1 MQTEMRKRIANLTS
15 NILNPFSVSLAIIL
29 LLSFASASSTLDAL
43 RWALISMAL
52 SILPVFLVTVYLVRN
67 GRLDAVFTNVR
78 GQRTKIYLLA
88 GLCAVVGCII
98 LTYLRAPSI
107 LVAAFIAGL
116 SAIVLFMC
124 INLWWKI
131 SLHTAIVAASVT
143 VLVMLYGWIA
153 AVTVVLV
160 PLMAWARIQL
170 KYHSL
175 AQVATGALL
184 GTLIVVVVFYP
195 VCSGLSPFF
204 TAAWV
209 TAIINWSL

>member
-1 MQTEMRKRIANLTS
+1 MQTETRKRVANLTS
-15 NILNPFSVSLAIIL
+15 SILNPFLVSLVAL
-29 LLSFASASSTLDAL
+29 LLLVFESTSSILDAL

-78 GQRTKIYLLA
+78 GQRTKIYVLA

-153 AVTVVLV
+153 AGTVVLV
-160 PLMAWARIQL
+160 PLTAWARVEL
-170 KYHSL
+170 KHHSL
-175 AQVATGALL
+175 AQAATGALL
-184 GTLIVVVVFYP
+184 AASIVVVVFYP
-195 VCSGLSPFF
+195 LVP
-204 TAAWV
+204 V
-209 TAIINWSL
+209 